1 MTETNTSPLADAHQA
16 IGAYFCEFSRAEQE
30 LGESVKVVYGLQS
43 NEASD
48 AIVAALGDFARK
60 ASLVWVASKG
70 AKKADG
76 SEASAAWK
84 DKVEATIKRVFS
96 CNNDRVRLAHSLLQ
110 PNVDGSVDLVRH
122 SINQGKVTGR
132 DADTW
137 SRDDF
142 VGKIRRLKELA
153 EELKTLNGELQTFK
167 YTTTDIG
174 WITSQ
179 NFVPTYHRPMSAA
192 LMAIVNQMVPL
203 PLADEAEK
211 K

>member
-1 MTETNTSPLADAHQA
+1 MTETDTSPLADAHQA
-16 IGAYFCEFSRAEQE
+16 IGAYFCEFSRVEQQ

-48 AIVAALGDFARK
+48 AIVAALGDFAKK
-60 ASLVWVASKG
+60 AGLVWAASKG
-70 AKKADG
+70 AKDADG
-76 SEASAAWK
+76 LEASAEWK

-96 CNNDRVRLAHSLLQ
+96 CNDDRVRLAHSLLQ
-110 PNVDGSVDLVRH
+110 PNGDGSVDLVRLRIDH
-122 SINQGKVTGR
+122 GKVTGR
-132 DADTW
+132 DAVKW

-142 VGKIRRLKELA
+142 VEKSRRLKELA
-153 EELKTLNGELQTFK
+153 VELKALNSELQTFK

-179 NFVPTYHRPMSAA
+179 NFFPTYHQPMTAA

-203 PLADEAEK
+203 PLADEATK